1 MPYDEILPLPSQGC
15 LSFLQKKV
23 PTKPALHAVSN
34 TIVLRFIYCILF
46 MKKKMSIKI
55 CYYVT

>member
-46 MKKKMSIKI
+46 MKKKSL
-55 CYYVT
+55 